1 MIHRIVQFALRQR
14 FLVLIVAVLIVI
26 AGAISFQR
34 MPVDAYPDLSPPL
47 VEVITQW
54 PGHAAEEIE
63 RLVTLPIELQM
74 NGVPH
79 MVFMRSISL
88 YGLSDVIMTFQD
100 DTDNYFARQVVFE
113 RLSEATLPPGVSG
126 SLSPLSSP
134 SNLVYRYVIESP
146 DRSPQELK
154 TYEDWVIERAYKSV
168 PGVADDSGFGGT
180 VMQYQVLLDPAKIY
194 SYHIPL
200 PQVLTALAANNA
212 NAGGGFYSQ
221 GSQFFYVRGLGLV
234 NTTEDIGAVVVGNNN
249 GVPVR
254 IRDIGDVTIGH
265 APRLGEF
272 GFQKDDDRVEGVI
285 LMLTGEQ
292 TQNVLK
298 RVEAKTIEINRDL
311 LPPDVKVH
319 PFYDRS
325 DLVQVTIDTVEHNLL
340 LGMALVFIVLIF
352 FLVSVRAAVI
362 VALTIPLSLMFSFI
376 FLHGRGI
383 PANLLSIGAID
394 FGIIIDG
401 TLVMVEN
408 IYRELGMRAGQDYKL
423 NDVILAAARDV
434 DRPIFYSVAVII
446 AGYIP
451 IYALSG
457 PAGKLFHP
465 MADTMSFALL
475 GALILTL
482 TFVPVLCSYWF
493 GGGVKEKENRP
504 FEWMKRT
511 YAKRLDWC
519 LERPK
524 LTMVIAAIIF
534 AATLLL
540 VPFIGGEFMPHLD
553 EGAMWVRATMPY
565 TISFEEAAK
574 FAPQIRKIL
583 MSYPMVTE
591 VGSELARPDDGTDP
605 TGFFNCEFYVGLKPY
620 KDALWKKGSIHT
632 KAELTKDLQ
641 NKLESYPGVI
651 FNFTQ
656 PAEDAV
662 DEALT
667 GLKSALAVKIYGPD
681 LQTLEDK
688 AVEIK
693 RVLQQVPGF
702 TELTVVR
709 ELGQPSVQI
718 DVDRE
723 KIARYGINVS
733 DVEGVI
739 EAAVGG
745 QAATQVIQGEQLFD
759 LVVRMKPEYRSSE
772 HAIANL
778 LVPTPSGQ
786 QVPISELATIHQG
799 NGASFIYRENNS
811 RYIGVQFSI
820 EGRDLARAVDQAQ
833 KAVQSSV
840 KLPQGYRLDWGGEYS
855 EYVAAR
861 SQLTV
866 VGPLAVLLIFMIL
879 FALYGNFKF
888 PITVV
893 IGVVMTEP
901 VGALI
906 ALKLTHTPFSVSSVL
921 GLLALMGVSVET
933 SVILVSYINK
943 LRLESGMGIR
953 EATRE
958 ASLLRLRPIMMTAM
972 VACLGLLPAAISTG
986 IGSDTQ
992 KPFAIVIVAGLISRL
1007 FLGFFVNPVLYE
1019 MVARDGD
1026 VLQV

>member
-54 PGHAAEEIE
+54 PGHAAEESE

-88 YGLSDVIMTFQD
+88 YGLSDVIMTFEDNTD
-100 DTDNYFARQVVFE
+100 DYFPRQVVVE
-113 RLSEATLPPGVSG
+113 RLSTATLPPNVTG
-126 SLSPLSSP
+126 SLAPLSSP

-146 DRSPQELK
+146 DRTPQELK

-194 SYHIPL
+194 SYHVAL
-200 PQVLTALAANNA
+200 PQILTALAANNA

-234 NTTEDIGAVVVGNNN
+234 SKSEDIGEIVVGNNN

-254 IRDIGDVTIGH
+254 IRDIGEVTIGH

-272 GFQKDDDRVEGVI
+272 GFQNDDDRVEGVI

-298 RVEAKTIEINRDL
+298 RVEEKTKEINRDL
-311 LPPDVKVH
+311 LPHDVKVR
-319 PFYDRS
+319 PYYDRS
-325 DLVQVTIDTVEHNLL
+325 DLVRLTIDTVEHNML

-352 FLVSVRAAVI
+352 FLVSFRAAVI

-465 MADTMSFALL
+465 MAETMSWALL
-475 GALILTL
+475 GSLLFTLTL
-482 TFVPVLCSYWF
+482 VPVLASYWF
-493 GGGVKEKENRP
+493 KKGVKEKTNRAY
-504 FEWMKRT
+504 EWLKDE
-511 YAKRLDWC
+511 YAAELRWC
-519 LERPK
+519 LDRPN
-524 LTMVIAAIIF
+524 LTVILASIIF
-534 AATLLL
+534 LASLIL

-574 FAPQIRKIL
+574 F
-583 MSYPMVTE
+583 
-591 VGSELARPDDGTDP
+591 
-605 TGFFNCEFYVGLKPY
+605 
-620 KDALWKKGSIHT
+620 
-632 KAELTKDLQ
+632 
-641 NKLESYPGVI
+641 
-651 FNFTQ
+651 
-656 PAEDAV
+656 
-662 DEALT
+662 
-667 GLKSALAVKIYGPD
+667 
-681 LQTLEDK
+681 
-688 AVEIK
+688 
-693 RVLQQVPGF
+693 
-702 TELTVVR
+702 
-709 ELGQPSVQI
+709 
-718 DVDRE
+718 
-723 KIARYGINVS
+723 
-733 DVEGVI
+733 
-739 EAAVGG
+739 
-745 QAATQVIQGEQLFD
+745 
-759 LVVRMKPEYRSSE
+759 
-772 HAIANL
+772 
-778 LVPTPSGQ
+778 
-786 QVPISELATIHQG
+786 
-799 NGASFIYRENNS
+799 
-811 RYIGVQFSI
+811 
-820 EGRDLARAVDQAQ
+820 
-833 KAVQSSV
+833 
-840 KLPQGYRLDWGGEYS
+840 
-855 EYVAAR
+855 
-861 SQLTV
+861 
-866 VGPLAVLLIFMIL
+866 
-879 FALYGNFKF
+879 
-888 PITVV
+888 
-893 IGVVMTEP
+893 
-901 VGALI
+901 
-906 ALKLTHTPFSVSSVL
+906 
-921 GLLALMGVSVET
+921 
-933 SVILVSYINK
+933 
-943 LRLESGMGIR
+943 
-953 EATRE
+953 
-958 ASLLRLRPIMMTAM
+958 
-972 VACLGLLPAAISTG
+972 
-986 IGSDTQ
+986 
-992 KPFAIVIVAGLISRL
+992 
-1007 FLGFFVNPVLYE
+1007 
-1019 MVARDGD
+1019 
-1026 VLQV
+1026 